1 MEADAGCCAGRAVE
15 LLMAALRVERAARR
29 LRAAEALVADLK
41 QGLADE
47 QRLAVYYD
55 TGSAQALQEVANS
68 EPTPQI
74 GTVAPREITARAPS
88 PRIAEAE
95 LTRYVRALQ
104 RAGAESLEA
113 ELTPLVHRALVAGLG
128 FEAVSALAEG
138 RTPRLPTAPVAQLDR
153 GRP

>member
-1 MEADAGCCAGRAVE
+1 
-15 LLMAALRVERAARR
+15 MAALRVERAARR

-138 RTPRLPTAPVAQLDR
+138 RTPRLPSAPVAQLDR